1 MMEDSIAK
9 NAKMHLFENNS
20 VMINNHSISKLSNI
34 RNNATKLSLN
44 EIRGIEENTI

>member
-20 VMINNHSISKLSNI
+20 VMIINHSTIKLSFI
-34 RNNATKLSLN
+34 RNNATKSSLN
-44 EIRGIEENTI
+44 EIRGIEEKTI